1 MTFGCG
7 TETDNTYVEGQC
19 AWKANRFTSHIM
31 IQDDTVCARHATPN
45 YHIHKVGGKYCA
57 GPKTNDST
65 THTKTGVDTARAP
78 KATTTYAYI
87 QLALATTPYPKYTV
101 TQAES
106 ALAPV
111 NT

>member
-1 MTFGCG
+1 MRPTCNAKLPH
-7 TETDNTYVEGQC
+7 TQSRR
-19 AWKANRFTSHIM
+19 K
-31 IQDDTVCARHATPN
+31 
-45 YHIHKVGGKYCA
+45 KCA

-65 THTKTGVDTARAP
+65 THTKTGGDTARAP

-87 QLALATTPYPKYTV
+87 QFALAATPYPTYTV